1 MKKNITMNLFGTLY
15 AIDDDAYQ
23 LLEHYLESMS
33 NYFSK
38 QDGGEEIA
46 DDIEHRVAELLWK
59 QKEKGNEVVN
69 IEMITDIIKIIGNPA
84 EIDENPS
91 ENGVDENT
99 EKTTE
104 ADTDELHK
112 NKKESITTKILN
124 HFKYRHLYR
133 VTDDKLIGGVCSG
146 FSKYFD
152 FSDSTFWRILFVI
165 IFILFVFI
173 DSRFPTCFATIF
185 VGAYIVL
192 WIIVPRAKTTEDT
205 LRMKGKEVNPNNLKE
220 EIIMESKK
228 KNKQYYTNNSRN
240 KNGGG
245 CLKGLLNLILG
256 ILLIPL
262 FALLAL
268 IIFASIMSAPFIPDE
283 ITYGMRDLLFNSW
296 NNDLVNCLV
305 INNGSLITTL
315 LICSFISV
323 VIPIFL
329 IIHKLRSKRKPLNI
343 GIIITLVVTWIL
355 AIVITLIILI
365 GNTSLNIKKINK
377 IHQKQ
382 YEIECQNMLE
392 NELKNENKEEKFI
405 DENEWFILTLDNCA
419 DNRCT
424 YSGEYLD
431 GNTETRYLDAYNRNA
446 QMKYTA
452 SHIVKNVQPGLY
464 RLCAHARAQD
474 KGAFIYLTQGETIND
489 SNRIFVEIPA
499 YGDNGGELWHWA
511 KGHISDEQ
519 AHIYGEINSK
529 LRRDI
534 MNANNGKGYG
544 WSKVVIDSIKITKP
558 TTIYYG
564 VSTDDKFTGTK
575 AQCQWFSVTD
585 FSFEK
590 IPNNTYKRKK

>member
-38 QDGGEEIA
+38 QDGGEDIA

-84 EIDENPS
+84 EIDENSS

-104 ADTDELHK
+104 ADTDQLLK

-343 GIIITLVVTWIL
+343 GIIVTLAVTWIL
-355 AIVITLIILI
+355 SIVITLTILI
-365 GNTSLNIKKINK
+365 GNTSVNIKRINK
-377 IHQKQ
+377 IHREQ
-382 YEIECQNMLE
+382 YEIERQNWLE
-392 NELKNENKEEKFI
+392 NEDTEEKFI

-431 GNTETRYLDAYNRNA
+431 GNTNTRYLDAFNRNA

-452 SHIVKNVQPGLY
+452 SHMIKDVQPGLY
-464 RLCAHARAQD
+464 RLRAHARAQD
-474 KGAFIYLTQGETIND
+474 KGAFIYLTQG
-489 SNRIFVEIPA
+489 
-499 YGDNGGELWHWA
+499 
-511 KGHISDEQ
+511 
-519 AHIYGEINSK
+519 
-529 LRRDI
+529 
-534 MNANNGKGYG
+534 
-544 WSKVVIDSIKITKP
+544 
-558 TTIYYG
+558 
-564 VSTDDKFTGTK
+564 
-575 AQCQWFSVTD
+575 
-585 FSFEK
+585 
-590 IPNNTYKRKK
+590 